1 MGRAGPRRPSLMD
14 SAWNQGG
21 KDNSPLKPGEVDND
35 FEEKGHQKTCF
46 GTPPVPPG
54 APNTRGAKNVKFTSE
69 PAAALKLIDTEKRGF
84 APPGTCLA
92 PLQYR
97 AGQNNNE
104 LNNVAESCG
113 AMNPMAK
120 PWNPQVGQFQ
130 CQGVIQQPMQQ
141 MPMQQIPQI
150 QQGIQPV
157 QMNQYQQPLPQPNT
171 MPGTMPNGGTVSCF
185 YATPIQ
191 VAAPYTT
198 MAPLQPGVSM
208 VMVSNPNMPSPP
220 QGDHGPVTPMVQPPM
235 PQQGRQQHGLAPS
248 LGPIGPPPMAP
259 MQQPMAPQMNMSQ
272 VHQMPQMPNQMSMP
286 PACGPQMAHVSEPA
300 LGSSELPSKGSA
312 LHAYRACKPCAF
324 FYQEGCSNK
333 EQCAFCHLCE
343 PGERKRRKK
352 ERRMA
357 RREAQ
362 EG

>member
-21 KDNSPLKPGEVDND
+21 KDSSPLKPGEVDND
-35 FEEKGHQKTCF
+35 FEEKGYQKTCF

-54 APNTRGAKNVKFTSE
+54 APGRAKNVKFTSE
-69 PAAALKLIDTEKRGF
+69 PAATLKLIDTEKRGF

-97 AGQNNNE
+97 AQNNE
-104 LNNVAESCG
+104 LNNEAG
-113 AMNPMAK
+113 APMNPMAK
-120 PWNPQVGQFQ
+120 PWNPQVAQFQ
-130 CQGVIQQPMQQ
+130 CQGVIQQPIQQ
-141 MPMQQIPQI
+141 MPMQQMPQI

-191 VAAPYTT
+191 VSAPYTT

-220 QGDHGPVTPMVQPPM
+220 QGDHATPMVQPPM
-235 PQQGRQQHGLAPS
+235 PQQGRQQHGLAPI
-248 LGPIGPPPMAP
+248 GPIAPPMP

-272 VHQMPQMPNQMSMP
+272 VPMPQMPNQMPMP
-286 PACGPQMAHVSEPA
+286 PPQCGPCAHAEPA